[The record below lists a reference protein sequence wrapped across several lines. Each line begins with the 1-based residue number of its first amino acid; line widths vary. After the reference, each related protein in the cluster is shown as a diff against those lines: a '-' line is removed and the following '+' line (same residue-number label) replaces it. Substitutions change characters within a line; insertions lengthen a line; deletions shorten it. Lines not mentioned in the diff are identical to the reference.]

1 MYNLNSF
8 KNIHNIEERTS
19 ESQRIMSKYPDKI
32 PFICQ
37 RSQKSF
43 HDTPCIDKTKYL
55 VPKDLTM
62 GQFLY
67 VIRKRLKLPS
77 EKALFIFV
85 DSFIPSSSQIATDI
99 YNRHK
104 DPDGFLYLYYSCENT
119 FGYKY

>member
-1 MYNLNSF
+1 MYNLNLF
-8 KNIHNIEERTS
+8 KNQHNFKERES
-19 ESQRIMSKYPDKI
+19 ESNRIMSKYPDRV

-37 RSQKSF
+37 RSQKAF
-43 HDTPCIDKTKYL
+43 HDSPYIDKTKYL

-85 DSFIPSSSQIATDI
+85 NNYIPSTSQMAMDI

-119 FGYKY
+119 FG

>member
-1 MYNLNSF
+1 MHNLNLF
-8 KNIHNIEERTS
+8 KNIHNLKERTS
-19 ESQRIMSKYPDKI
+19 ESHRIMSKYPDRV

-43 HDTPCIDKTKYL
+43 QDTPYIDKTKYL
-55 VPKDLTM
+55 LPKDLTM

-85 DSFIPSSSQIATDI
+85 DNYIPSTSQMAIDI

-119 FGYKY
+119 FG

>member
-1 MYNLNSF
+1 MLNFNLF
-8 KNIHNIEERTS
+8 KNTHHFTKRS
-19 ESQRIMSKYPDKI
+19 FESNRIINKYPNRI
-32 PFICQ
+32 PVICQ
-37 RSQKSF
+37 RSEKAF
-43 HDTPCIDKTKYL
+43 NDCPYIDKNKYL
-55 VPKDLTM
+55 LPKDLTM

-85 DSFIPSSSQIATDI
+85 DNYIPSTSQMASDI

-119 FGYKY
+119 FG